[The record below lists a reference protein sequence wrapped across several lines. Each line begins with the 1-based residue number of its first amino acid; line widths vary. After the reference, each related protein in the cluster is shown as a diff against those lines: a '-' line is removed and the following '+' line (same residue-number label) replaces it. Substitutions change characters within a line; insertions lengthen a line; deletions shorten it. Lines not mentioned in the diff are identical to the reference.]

1 MIFYAISDRKQE
13 TSGSLAA
20 QLEKY
25 IRLGVDWIQ
34 IREKDLPDGS
44 LFEAAETALRITGGA
59 GIKVLING
67 RADIAS
73 VCGAAGVHLP
83 SDSPPIATVRLSFPR
98 LMVIKSCHKIE
109 EIVKAEAEGAHCVT
123 IGPVFAT
130 PSKEG
135 ILEPIGIDGLKKIC
149 SSCRLPV
156 MALGGIGPGDIGAIR
171 DAGAAGVAGIR
182 LFSGTK
188 REDEEVFRAS
198 LSGFRVGAEDFMNR
212 SGRPS

>member
-34 IREKDLPDGS
+34 IREKDLPDGL
-44 LFEAAETALRITGGA
+44 LFEAAETAAKKAGGA

-83 SDSPPIATVRLSFPR
+83 SDSPPVAAVRRSFPG
-98 LMVIKSCHKIE
+98 LMVIKSCHTIE
-109 EIVKAEAEGAHCVT
+109 DIVMAETEGADCAT

-149 SSCRLPV
+149 SSCRIPV
-156 MALGGIGPGDIGAIR
+156 MALGGIGPGDIGAMR
-171 DAGAAGVAGIR
+171 EAGAAGVAGIR
-182 LFSGTK
+182 LFSGIK
-188 REDEEVFRAS
+188 REDEKGLRAS
-198 LSGFRVGAEDFMNR
+198 LSCLRNGTGFANR
-212 SGRPS
+212 SVRPS